1 MPIIRAF
8 IAVNIS
14 PEIQRRLGSIT
25 KDLQR
30 DLKGIAVRWVP
41 VENIHITLKF
51 LGDVSTSNLEVLKDI
66 LLVEAANICP
76 FDISASEL
84 GAFPSNRKPRVIW
97 IGIHAPADLAALQHG
112 IENQTARLGYA
123 REDRPFSPHLT
134 LGRVSRN
141 VDSSGLQRI
150 GEAITSCKTG
160 SIGTAHITAVHLY
173 RSDLNPSGAV
183 YTCLFSANFNPHK
196 DTGRLSPGAND

>member
-30 DLKGIAVRWVP
+30 ELKGIGVRWVP

-51 LGDVSTSNLEVLKDI
+51 LGDVSTSNLEVLKD
-66 LLVEAANICP
+66 LLQVEASGISP
-76 FDISASEL
+76 FEITAAEL
-84 GAFPSNRKPRVIW
+84 GAFPSNRKARVIW
-97 IGIHAPADLAALQHG
+97 VGIQAPAELAALQQR

-141 VDSSGLQRI
+141 VDTGGLQRI
-150 GEAITSCKTG
+150 GDVISNYKTG
-160 SIGTAHITAVHLY
+160 FIGKAGISAVYLY
-173 RSDLNPSGAV
+173 RSDLQPSGAV
-183 YTCLFSANFNPHK
+183 YTSLFSARFNPTK
-196 DTGRLSPGAND
+196 DTGSLPSGAKD